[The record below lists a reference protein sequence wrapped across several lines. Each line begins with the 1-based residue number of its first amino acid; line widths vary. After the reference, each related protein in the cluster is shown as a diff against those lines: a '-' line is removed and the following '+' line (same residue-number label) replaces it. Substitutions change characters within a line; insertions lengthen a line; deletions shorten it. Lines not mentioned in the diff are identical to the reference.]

1 MSYQR
6 DYVRKLLT
14 VVVMSLLLVLLGT
27 SHAMA
32 ATALEDGEY
41 TINYEILRGDTKDD
55 STSLADGYWN
65 KPAKVFVKDG
75 NITVQTTI
83 NQNGWVV
90 AFSTQYNGK
99 MVDAKVVSTNEK
111 ANSRVTEFKVSN
123 FNDMLLSEMTVEIPE
138 MDYFHSYD
146 VRFKFYPDSLK
157 SVGKPAATA
166 TPTATPKPTA
176 KPTSTPK
183 VTPEPTKE
191 TTTSTNPA
199 KPTTSE
205 KATTSTKPQDS
216 TDSMTPSSSNNS
228 GSNSVTPDPN
238 TSTSPSANT
247 DDSNVETESEG
258 SEIGINAN
266 ENASTE
272 ENAEVLTGETTD
284 DVIVVSEEGI
294 TANEAVDGTTEVET
308 EQFTVSKDEKQG
320 GTIAIVIIIIVAVL
334 FIAGA
339 VAWIVMNR
347 KRNK

>member
-14 VVVMSLLLVLLGT
+14 VVVMSLLLVFLGT
-27 SHAMA
+27 SHATA

-83 NQNGWVV
+83 NQHAWVV
-90 AFSTQYNGK
+90 AFATQYNGK

-111 ANSRVTEFKVSN
+111 ANSRVTEFKVNN
-123 FNDMLLSEMTVEIPE
+123 FEDMLLSDMTVEIPE
-138 MDYFHSYD
+138 MDYFHSYE

-157 SVGKPAATA
+157 TVSKPTD
-166 TPTATPKPTA
+166 TTKPTATSKPTA
-176 KPTSTPK
+176 KPSSTPK
-183 VTPEPTKE
+183 VTPEPTKD
-191 TTTSTNPA
+191 TASTSTSPA

-205 KATTSTKPQDS
+205 KPTTSTKPQAT
-216 TDSMTPSSSNNS
+216 TDPMTPSASNNS
-228 GSNSVTPDPN
+228 GSNSATPASN
-238 TSTSPSANT
+238 ASTSST
-247 DDSNVETESEG
+247 DNSMVEEGSEG
-258 SEIGINAN
+258 SEISINAI
-266 ENASTE
+266 EEASTE
-272 ENAEVLTGETTD
+272 EDAEVLTGETTD
-284 DVIVVSEEGI
+284 NVVVVSEQGI
-294 TANEAVDGTTEVET
+294 TANEAVDGTTEVES
-308 EQFTVSKDEKQG
+308 EQFTVDKEEKQG
-320 GTIAIVIIIIVAVL
+320 GTIAIVLIIIVAVL

-339 VAWIVMNR
+339 IAWIVMNR